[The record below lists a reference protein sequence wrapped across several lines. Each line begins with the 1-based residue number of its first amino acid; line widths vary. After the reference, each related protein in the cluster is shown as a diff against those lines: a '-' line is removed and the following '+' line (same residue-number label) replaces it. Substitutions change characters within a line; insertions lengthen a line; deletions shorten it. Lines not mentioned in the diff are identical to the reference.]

1 MPKSPKKPREREPHQ
16 LPPGRH
22 GLSREE
28 VERNQQDR
36 ILAASIDVASTVGYV
51 NMSVEDIISK
61 AGLSRRTFYDFY
73 KGKEQAFL
81 LAYDDVSRQL
91 RERIAQDVS
100 LEGGFAERIRDAL
113 AAFLRF
119 FAERPAYADVC
130 IVEVLAA
137 GPAAIERRN
146 GVMRWLAELLLQS
159 VDELLPKRGRPP
171 ELAAETLIGGVY
183 EVVYS
188 RVLAGHAEELPVL
201 LPDLLYSLLL
211 PYLGPEVAATEMRK
225 QRRKASKRT

>member
-1 MPKSPKKPREREPHQ
+1 VPKTPKKPREREPHQ

-28 VERNQQDR
+28 VQRNQQER
-36 ILAASIDVASTVGYV
+36 ILAASIEVASTTGYV
-51 NMSVEDIISK
+51 NMSVEDIIST
-61 AGLSRRTFYDFY
+61 AGLSRRTFYDYY

-81 LAYDDVSRQL
+81 LAYDDVSKQL
-91 RERIAQDVS
+91 LERVMGEVS
-100 LEGGFAERIRDAL
+100 LEGGFADRVRDAL
-113 AAFLRF
+113 GAFLDF
-119 FAERPAYADVC
+119 FAEHPTYADVC

-146 GVMRWLAELLLQS
+146 TVMRQLSDLILQT

-171 ELAAETLIGGVY
+171 ELVAETLIGGVY

-188 RVLAGHAEELPVL
+188 RVLAGEAERLPQL

-211 PYLGPEVAATEMRK
+211 PYLGPEAASAEMRK
-225 QRRKASKRT
+225 QRRKSAKRS

>member
-1 MPKSPKKPREREPHQ
+1 MQ
-16 LPPGRH
+16 
-22 GLSREE
+22 
-28 VERNQQDR
+28 RNQQER
-36 ILAASIDVASTVGYV
+36 ILAAAIEVASTTGYV
-51 NMSVEDIISK
+51 NMSVEDIIST
-61 AGLSRRTFYDFY
+61 AGLSRRTFYDYY

-91 RERIAQDVS
+91 MERVLTSVD
-100 LEGGFAERIRDAL
+100 LDGGFAERVRDAL
-113 AAFLRF
+113 SAFLDF
-119 FAERPAYADVC
+119 FAEHPTYADVC

-146 GVMRWLAELLLQS
+146 SVMRRLADLVLQT

-188 RVLAGHAEELPVL
+188 RVLAGRAEELPEL

-211 PYLGPEVAATEMRK
+211 PYLGPEVAAAEMKK
-225 QRRKASKRT
+225 QRRKSAKRS